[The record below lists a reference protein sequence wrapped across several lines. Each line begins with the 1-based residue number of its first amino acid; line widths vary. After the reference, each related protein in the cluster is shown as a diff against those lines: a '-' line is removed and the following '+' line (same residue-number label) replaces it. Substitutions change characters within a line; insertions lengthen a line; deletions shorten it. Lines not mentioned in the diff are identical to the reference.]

1 MKGRNAARVRLLQLR
16 MRRALRSSPR
26 LAAKMADRFAQ
37 RRIEDG
43 VRRMQR
49 DAFRELIARGNSR

>member
-1 MKGRNAARVRLLQLR
+1 MKGRNAARVRLLRLR
-16 MRRALRSSPR
+16 MLRALRSSPR
-26 LAAKMADRFAQ
+26 LAAKMADRFAK

-49 DAFRELIARGNSR
+49 DALRELLARGNSR